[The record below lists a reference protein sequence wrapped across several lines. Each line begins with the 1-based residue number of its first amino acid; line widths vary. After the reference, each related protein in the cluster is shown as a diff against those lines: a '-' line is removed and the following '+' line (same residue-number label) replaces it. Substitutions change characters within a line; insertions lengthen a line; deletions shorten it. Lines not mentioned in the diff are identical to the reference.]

1 LLHRYIEEGLPKPFR
16 TLPRWLAFALAGAT
30 TLALAVL
37 TGTGLAFSLREDRLT
52 SSLAAL
58 AGAAALAAAG
68 AAILFGLQAR
78 PRRALAASLFVLL
91 SGTEILWRNAA
102 SALNAEPL
110 ERYSVYGGMKPAEAA
125 GIEVLRHEIAATKR
139 DGDRPRV
146 EILGLKGPW
155 QNASMV
161 LKFENTLGYN
171 PLRIDDYDRAVGPG
185 QDAEDFALR
194 HYPGTFRGYNS
205 HLAALLGLEYL
216 VLDRPLTELPRDIP
230 RPKAQ
235 AIYTSDTMYIYKLGK
250 TVPRAYFASAVEPV
264 DNEEV
269 LDEHILPGFDPA
281 SEVLIDQASMA
292 ELHGAPYAQGTDQ
305 SVSQASGEAPGLSH
319 VAIVNYADSSVEIDV
334 DAPKAGI
341 VVLHD
346 LFYPGWEARVDGHKE
361 PVLHANILF
370 RGVEVPAGHHRVAF
384 SFHPLSLT
392 NLAAA
397 ASSVFHRGKE

>member
-1 LLHRYIEEGLPKPFR
+1 
-16 TLPRWLAFALAGAT
+16 
-30 TLALAVL
+30 
-37 TGTGLAFSLREDRLT
+37 
-52 SSLAAL
+52 
-58 AGAAALAAAG
+58 
-68 AAILFGLQAR
+68 
-78 PRRALAASLFVLL
+78 
-91 SGTEILWRNAA
+91 
-102 SALNAEPL
+102 
-110 ERYSVYGGMKPAEAA
+110 
-125 GIEVLRHEIAATKR
+125 
-139 DGDRPRV
+139 
-146 EILGLKGPW
+146 
-155 QNASMV
+155 
-161 LKFENTLGYN
+161 
-171 PLRIDDYDRAVGPG
+171 
-185 QDAEDFALR
+185 
-194 HYPGTFRGYNS
+194 
-205 HLAALLGLEYL
+205 
-216 VLDRPLTELPRDIP
+216 
-230 RPKAQ
+230 
-235 AIYTSDTMYIYKLGK
+235 MYIYKLGK

-292 ELHGAPYAQGTDQ
+292 ELHGGPYAQGTGQERLQTASHAEHGLGQ
-305 SVSQASGEAPGLSH
+305 SLSQASGEAPGLSH

-397 ASSVFHRGKE
+397 ASSVFHRQEE